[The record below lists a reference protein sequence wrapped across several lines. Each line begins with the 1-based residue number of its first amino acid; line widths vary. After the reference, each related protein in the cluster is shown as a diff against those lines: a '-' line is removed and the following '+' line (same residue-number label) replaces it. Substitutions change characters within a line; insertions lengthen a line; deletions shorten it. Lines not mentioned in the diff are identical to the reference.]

1 MAYII
6 KKQGLWCAISKQHE
20 LKNIGYKITL
30 PYFYCI
36 SDASAKRHA
45 KFLNKKEQ
53 KKSFKIEKIICTI
66 FGHKLKNWSS
76 MAKNHIE
83 CERCTEIIK

>member
-1 MAYII
+1 MI
-6 KKQGLWCAISKQHE
+6 KKEGLWCAISKQHE

-36 SDASAKRHA
+36 SDANAKRHA
-45 KFLNKKEQ
+45 KFLNKKKQ